1 MRKFL
6 LIFAVMIGSVITLQA
21 QQNTQSIKD
30 AKKVEKNTSTKVK
43 EGKKLND
50 NAIKTGN
57 IIEDEKGEM
66 VETDKPIM
74 QFDEEIHDFGELE
87 EGPKY
92 DHEFT
97 FENIGNQPLIITGV
111 KASCGCT
118 TPNWPKDPVMPGDK
132 ASIKVTYNTKGRLNK
147 FNKAVTITS
156 NAATPTK
163 RLYIKGNVLKATP
176 DTPVKTKSIIENKEE
191 N

>member
-6 LIFAVMIGSVITLQA
+6 LIFAVMIGSIITLQA
-21 QQNTQSIKD
+21 QQNTQSVKD
-30 AKKVEKNTSTKVK
+30 AKKVEKNTSKKVT
-43 EGKKLND
+43 EGKKMND
-50 NAIKTGN
+50 NAIKGS
-57 IIEDEKGEM
+57 IIEEEKGEM

-74 QFDEEIHDFGELE
+74 QFVEEIHDFGELE

-92 DHEFT
+92 DYEFN

-118 TPNWPKDPVMPGDK
+118 TPLWPKDPVMPGDK
-132 ASIKVTYNTKGRLNK
+132 ATIKVTYNTKGRLNK

-163 RLYIKGNVLKATP
+163 RLYIKGNVVKGTP
-176 DTPVKTKSIIENKEE
+176 DTPVKTKSIIENNEE

>member
-1 MRKFL
+1 MKKFL
-6 LIFAVMIGSVITLQA
+6 LVFALMMGSIVAVQA
-21 QQNTQSIKD
+21 QAD
-30 AKKVEKNTSTKVK
+30 AKKAEKKVDKIEKKAEKSVEGVKV
-43 EGKKLND
+43 
-50 NAIKTGN
+50 GN

-74 QFDEEIHDFGELE
+74 QFDQEVHDFGELE

-92 DHEFT
+92 NHKFEFT
-97 FENIGNQPLIITGV
+97 NIGNEPLIITGV

-118 TPNWPKDPVMPGDK
+118 TPIWPKAPVMPGEN
-132 ASIKVTYNTKGRLNK
+132 ATIEVVYNTKGRMNK

-163 RLYIKGNVLKATP
+163 RLYIKGNVIKGEP
-176 DTPVKTKSIIENKEE
+176 DVPVKTKSIIENEE